1 MLKMLVKFYWLV
13 YFLAGAY
20 RVFGYNCTVSDKAGE
35 PKKLNYCDLFL
46 KNNQN
51 PSKTWSLTTDVH
63 ITITS
68 WYVDLDII
76 NGIFELRGMINM
88 KWLGQQITW
97 KSKEP
102 DDYYLN
108 ITDNSIWR
116 PKIHLEN
123 QAFEHDMFIGL
134 GNTTVSNNGVMTHVA
149 PLNIRSRCQINS
161 YSPHMDS
168 NTCQLNFTIDI
179 IHANVTFQQKNYSD
193 IISPWAIARTQ
204 FSSSLEIDQK
214 DEAIIKSV
222 AVNVTLQKNSQLTPC
237 SELASNSLEKLI
249 CELSLKYNPSI
260 TPDTTSRDFLHAL
273 NFTIF
278 YADVDVSGMF
288 QLIGVVEATWE
299 DPQLTWK
306 PSEYN
311 FTEINIQNISH
322 QIWKPDFVL
331 VNSEFHDTR
340 PLLDSGYMT
349 MVSNQGLVRFYALSI
364 SLQAKC
370 PVAINNMP
378 WNQQTC
384 QLHFN
389 TSAPNPIF
397 NITHASESPLA
408 KFINST
414 SEKNIP
420 SPWIVHEMREM
431 KQTND
436 GHKSSNYSVSIEVE
450 LHRNDTEFHL
460 RRCVPFARSY
470 EEELKCRLFSKD
482 LRRPI
487 GDTYRRG
494 PHTNIEIDY
503 VDLNIENEVFF
514 IRGQLILKW
523 PDERL
528 SWDPS
533 EFGNRFNLSIK
544 EHGLWTPRI
553 ALDNELLGENHLELS
568 KDFYSNCYWME
579 IDCPRS
585 PKFLSGG
592 RLEVSSDGNLTWTLP
607 MNFDTKCDM
616 KSNGWPWDPQTCYL
630 DFTINTHEMR
640 IRLKY
645 SEFTERLSLWK
656 IVQTYSKEPSTAF
669 KLEFKFDLEMKS
681 YSLQVKL
688 SLIFIGV
695 SLVMLTSFLIPP
707 MNKFKV
713 ILKILSVKLVAIF
726 LAILMY
732 SIPQFTTRAPNFL
745 IGYIIL
751 LAVVGISSCVTAY
764 LVRLA
769 RKSRLNNP
777 SANKEST
784 NPEESKSK
792 NDTILKTIS
801 TEAIKPTNDEYASGS
816 SKTTESETDWLKIAI
831 KIEFS
836 SFAICLIISVIL
848 IISLMN

>member
-1 MLKMLVKFYWLV
+1 MLVKFYWLV

-68 WYVDLDII
+68 SYADLDII

-123 QAFEHDMFIGL
+123 QAFEHDTFIGL
-134 GNTTVSNNGVMTHVA
+134 GNTTVSNNGVMAHVA

-179 IHANVTFQQKNYSD
+179 IHANITFQQKNYSD
-193 IISPWAIARTQ
+193 IISPWAISRTQ

-214 DEAIIKSV
+214 DEALIKSV
-222 AVNVTLQKNSQLTPC
+222 AVNVTLQKNPQLTPC
-237 SELASNSLEKLI
+237 SELASNSLEKII

-260 TPDTTSRDFLHAL
+260 IPDTTSQDFLHAL

-331 VNSEFHDTR
+331 VNSEFHDTK
-340 PLLDSGYMT
+340 PLLDSGYTT

-370 PVAINNMP
+370 QVTINSMP
-378 WNQQTC
+378 WNRQTC

-397 NITHASESPLA
+397 NITHTSESPLA

-414 SEKNIP
+414 TEKNIA

-431 KQTND
+431 KQMND

-450 LHRNDTEFHL
+450 LHRNDTEFQL

-470 EEELKCRLFSKD
+470 EEELKCRLFSEII
-482 LRRPI
+482 RRSP
-487 GDTYRRG
+487 TEAYERG
-494 PHTNIEIDY
+494 PKTSIMYDY
-503 VDLNIENEVFF
+503 MDLNIENQVFL
-514 IRGQLILKW
+514 IRGQIVMKW
-523 PDERL
+523 VDKRFA
-528 SWDPS
+528 WDPS
-533 EFGNRFNLSIK
+533 EFGNKFNLKIK
-544 EHGLWTPRI
+544 EDRLWTPR
-553 ALDNELLGENHLELS
+553 LKLQNELFGEHQLELS
-568 KDFYSNCYWME
+568 PDISSNCYYLE
-579 IDCPRS
+579 IECPDNAY
-585 PKFLSGG
+585 LSGG
-592 RLEVSSDGNLTWTLP
+592 QLEVSSDGNLTRTLP
-607 MNFDTKCDM
+607 MDFDTKCGM
-616 KSNGWPWDPQTCYL
+616 NSNGWPWDPQTCYL
-630 DFTINTHEMR
+630 DFKTNTWDMDAE
-640 IRLKY
+640 LLY
-645 SEFTERLSLWK
+645 NAVTDELSLWK
-656 IVQTYSKEPSTAF
+656 TAQLYKRLHSPF
-669 KLEFKFDLEMKS
+669 QLQFKFVFEMKS

-695 SLVMLTSFLIPP
+695 SLATLVSFLIPP

-713 ILKILSVKLVAIF
+713 VLKTLSMLLLAIF

-732 SIPQFTTRAPNFL
+732 SIHQFTSRAPNFL
-745 IGYIIL
+745 IGFIIL
-751 LAVVGISSCVTAY
+751 LVIVGISSCATAF
-764 LVRLA
+764 LVHMA
-769 RKSRLNNP
+769 KKSRSNNP
-777 SANKEST
+777 SPNKEST
-784 NPEESKSK
+784 TPEESKSR
-792 NDTILKTIS
+792 NDTILKPIS
-801 TEAIKPTNDEYASGS
+801 TEAIKPTNDEYASVAPQ
-816 SKTTESETDWLKIAI
+816 TTEYEIDWLKIAI
-831 KIEFS
+831 MTEILS
-836 SFAICLIISVIL
+836 LAICLVIFVIL